1 MNTAFSGSPGETAN
15 AVLLTRTKI
24 TPTSTAFS
32 DRKKCVLFPLPGGDK
47 TVAGVHESQVWFAN
61 KNSTEVHGTH
71 YCSSHSVLQ
80 EEHKDLT
87 GDLTSPFL
95 SSAEGE
101 LGLQKTPL
109 CVSIS
114 LQK

>member
-1 MNTAFSGSPGETAN
+1 MQCCSQGQKSHPQALPFQIE
-15 AVLLTRTKI
+15 
-24 TPTSTAFS
+24 
-32 DRKKCVLFPLPGGDK
+32 KKCVLFSLSGGDK

-71 YCSSHSVLQ
+71 YRSSHSVLQ

-87 GDLTSPFL
+87 GDLTSSFL
-95 SSAEGE
+95 SSAVGE
-101 LGLQKTPL
+101 LRLQKTPL